1 MSVVRCPHCGTANR
15 AGSNFCNS
23 CGTEL
28 RAAEERAADE
38 RAVEPRRQ
46 EEETAA
52 EPGPPPAATPETP
65 QPKEPSPGLP
75 AAPQQPHGLAD
86 QPWLRMEFGGVD
98 SAPPFDEED
107 DSARAATARLAPG
120 IQGLLAPVRVTVRR
134 VDDDEPPARPR
145 SPDIPAEQM
154 RLVRQRMGSPP
165 ILGQA
170 EQLWSLPAS
179 PNLRLPWLF
188 LALGLAILLP
198 ALLALP
204 LPRGAPAQW
213 PGVED
218 AFDVIQGLPAQ
229 ANVLV
234 YWAYDPAAAG
244 ELDEAALPVVEHLL
258 QRRARMS
265 VVSLLPGGPA
275 TARRLIE
282 RARLEWQRSE
292 NLTAAAESAWVIP
305 VQYLPGGA
313 AMLAHVAQ
321 NPERVFDAEQ
331 QERPDLAVVFG
342 AQAED
347 VQHWL
352 EQAAPL
358 NRTPVIAVTSA
369 AADPILRPYWNSG
382 QLSGL
387 VSGFDGAY
395 NYQSLL
401 ADRLPRLERSA
412 ALDRQVVLQD
422 WGLAIFFLAIVLG
435 NLAAMFSR
443 PPEP

>member
-1 MSVVRCPHCGTANR
+1 MI
-15 AGSNFCNS
+15 
-23 CGTEL
+23 
-28 RAAEERAADE
+28 
-38 RAVEPRRQ
+38 RRHRQ
-46 EEETAA
+46 
-52 EPGPPPAATPETP
+52 
-65 QPKEPSPGLP
+65 
-75 AAPQQPHGLAD
+75 
-86 QPWLRMEFGGVD
+86 R
-98 SAPPFDEED
+98 PPFDEED
-107 DSARAATARLAPG
+107 DSAPLPPRLAPG
-120 IQGLLAPVRVTVRR
+120 IQGLLAPVRASVRSAG
-134 VDDDEPPARPR
+134 DDEPAARPR

-179 PNLRLPWLF
+179 PDLRLPWLF

-282 RARLEWQRSE
+282 RPPRMAAQRKPDRRRRKRL
-292 NLTAAAESAWVIP
+292 VIP
-305 VQYLPGGA
+305 VQYLPGGGDVGA
-313 AMLAHVAQ
+313 CRP
-321 NPERVFDAEQ
+321 NPERVFDAEHKNGQ
-331 QERPDLAVVFG
+331 TWQSSSARRRKTSSTGWNRRRRSTERP
-342 AQAED
+342 
-347 VQHWL
+347 
-352 EQAAPL
+352 
-358 NRTPVIAVTSA
+358 
-369 AADPILRPYWNSG
+369 
-382 QLSGL
+382 
-387 VSGFDGAY
+387 
-395 NYQSLL
+395 
-401 ADRLPRLERSA
+401 
-412 ALDRQVVLQD
+412 
-422 WGLAIFFLAIVLG
+422 
-435 NLAAMFSR
+435 
-443 PPEP
+443 